1 VHEDEVRTDVVDRR
15 YTLISSDTHAG
26 APIEGYKEYLP
37 TRLHDRF
44 DEWAANFSDGWES
57 LDTDT
62 DIKNRVG
69 AASFMATV
77 NWDSAARQ
85 QDLEADGIVAEVI
98 FPNTVPPFYPSGN
111 LTAPGPRSESEYEER
126 WAGIQAHNRWLAKF
140 CAEVPGRRAGIAQVL
155 FDDIDAAVAEIKWA
169 KENGLRGILLPADHH
184 LKLVNLYYPEYDHV
198 WQICEELDMPI
209 HRHAGFVAEAEN
221 RAGWAAPAIGAL
233 ESQLFA
239 QRAFQ
244 QLAFAGVFDRYPKL
258 KLVYTET
265 RSSWIPELLQR
276 LDQFY
281 YASSARGSLQ
291 NLFAG
296 AATARLTRPPSEY
309 FKTNCYVGT
318 FFTDDD
324 IATSHEVG
332 VDRLMWG
339 ADYPHHEGTWPHTEL
354 ALRRNFANMPY
365 EEIKKIT
372 SQTAAAVYHFDLAFL
387 DSLASTLGP
396 KVTDVE
402 RPLDV
407 PEFPESPCPS
417 FTARFAG
424 AASWE

>member
-1 VHEDEVRTDVVDRR
+1 VQEDEVRTDVVDRR

-85 QDLEADGIVAEVI
+85 QDLEA
-98 FPNTVPPFYPSGN
+98 
-111 LTAPGPRSESEYEER
+111 
-126 WAGIQAHNRWLAKF
+126 
-140 CAEVPGRRAGIAQVL
+140 AGIAQVL

-221 RAGWAAPAIGAL
+221 RAGWAAPAIGAI

-281 YASSARGSLQ
+281 YASSSRGSLQ

-365 EEIKKIT
+365 DEIKKIT

-387 DSLASTLGP
+387 GSLASTLGP

-407 PEFPESPCPS
+407 AECPESPCPS
-417 FTARFAG
+417 FTARFAS